1 MEPACSLGTR
11 IKSVRDHFGLRQEE
25 FGERIGL
32 SGNRI
37 SEIENDKGGT
47 KASVL
52 MAICSEFPL
61 NPEWLLSGE
70 GSMLKKPEESP
81 FSPKEFSRRIGML
94 EQQMQ
99 QYVINTIEPESPA
112 LAKVPLYSYAV
123 PAGVPDAASNEIE
136 EYLDMPASWAQGKK
150 NIYAL
155 KVNGDSMIDIGIMP
169 GDLLM
174 VEARTTARD
183 SQVVVACI
191 NGEVTVKT
199 LCISN
204 AGTISLIPEN
214 KRYAPIAITPDMDFR
229 IQGVVLAAVR
239 HYA

>member
-1 MEPACSLGTR
+1 MEQACTLGTR
-11 IKSVRDHFGLRQEE
+11 IKTVRDHFGLRQEE
-25 FGERIGL
+25 FGEKIGL

-47 KASVL
+47 NASVL
-52 MAICSEFPL
+52 IAVCREFPL

-70 GSMLKKPEESP
+70 GSMLKKPEESTL
-81 FSPKEFSRRIGML
+81 SPDEFSRRINLL

-99 QYVINTIEPESPA
+99 QFVINAIEPDSPA
-112 LAKVPLYSYAV
+112 LTKVPLFSYAI
-123 PAGVPDAASNEIE
+123 PAGIPDPASSEIE

-169 GDLLM
+169 GDILL
-174 VEARTTARD
+174 VESRKTARD
-183 SQVVVACI
+183 SQVVVGCI

-199 LCISN
+199 LSINSE
-204 AGTISLIPEN
+204 GTISLIPEN
-214 KRYAPIAITPDMDFR
+214 KRYAPIAINPDMEFS
-229 IQGVVLAAVR
+229 IQGVVMAAVR
-239 HYA
+239 HY